1 MKRAATI
8 AICLTAALAGCSST
22 DDYVDDVNEIQER
35 VIEASNAV
43 GSDLDASKKEIV
55 DQLETA
61 EAEAEEAVAD
71 LQEVDVPEDAKKGHE
86 ELVKGFE
93 DLEKLYADVRREI
106 DSSSGG
112 AAFEE
117 LRSEGAEIDK
127 KIDQA
132 LDQINEELGL
142 K

>member
-1 MKRAATI
+1 MKRAAAI
-8 AICLTAALAGCSST
+8 AICLTAALSGCSST
-22 DDYVDDVNEIQER
+22 DDYVDDVNAIQER

-55 DQLETA
+55 AQLEAA
-61 EAEAEEAVAD
+61 EAEADEAVSD
-71 LQEVDVPEDAKKGHE
+71 LQEVDVPEDAEKGHE

-93 DLEKLYADVRREI
+93 DLEKLYDDVKQEI
-106 DSSSGG
+106 DSSSGS
-112 AAFEE
+112 AAFQE

-127 KIDQA
+127 EIDQA
-132 LDQINEELGL
+132 LSQINDDLGL

>member
-1 MKRAATI
+1 MKRAAAI

-35 VIEASNAV
+35 VIEASNEV

-71 LQEVDVPEDAKKGHE
+71 LQEVDVPEDAEKGHE

-93 DLEKLYADVRREI
+93 ALEKLYADVREEI

-127 KIDQA
+127 EIDQA
-132 LDQINEELGL
+132 LDRINEELGL